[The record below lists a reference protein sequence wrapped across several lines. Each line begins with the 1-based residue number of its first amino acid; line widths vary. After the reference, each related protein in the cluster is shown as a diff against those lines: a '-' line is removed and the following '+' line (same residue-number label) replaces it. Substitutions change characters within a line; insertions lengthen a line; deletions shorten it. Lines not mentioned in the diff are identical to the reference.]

1 MPWGLRNLGSSLYN
15 LGSTAYNAAPNLG
28 ISDMLSRGYQ
38 SLPQIMPNFSDSI
51 PSELVPGSMG
61 PPPPSNLEQFPTIT
75 QESSPAVIAAHPE
88 TPQGSSMLGNLGSL
102 AGSALS
108 GLGSLASGSYNS
120 LPSASSVA
128 SGLGSLGSSAY
139 NALPSAGSVASG
151 LGSLGSAAYN
161 ALPSASSLAS
171 GAASGLGRAAGSA
184 MGMIP
189 EQTRN
194 NAFENVGSILGGQL
208 GSSIGSKLPLGMG
221 PQFNDYATNVGKK
234 FGNYLSSQ
242 FSNNPQSSFGG
253 LKNIG
258 ATLGGGAAGALGG
271 TGLGATA
278 GSALGGYLGKK
289 LGRYGAPVGKVL
301 GGLLGGGLGA
311 LGGALGGGYLG
322 NRFTKFHS
330 GGPVNNPYYSI

>member
-108 GLGSLASGSYNS
+108 GLGSLASG
-120 LPSASSVA
+120 
-128 SGLGSLGSSAY
+128 
-139 NALPSAGSVASG
+139 
-151 LGSLGSAAYN
+151 AYN

-194 NAFENVGSILGGQL
+194 NAFENVGSRLGGQL
-208 GSSIGSKLPLGMG
+208 GSSIGSKLPL
-221 PQFNDYATNVGKK
+221 
-234 FGNYLSSQ
+234 
-242 FSNNPQSSFGG
+242 
-253 LKNIG
+253 
-258 ATLGGGAAGALGG
+258 
-271 TGLGATA
+271 
-278 GSALGGYLGKK
+278 
-289 LGRYGAPVGKVL
+289 
-301 GGLLGGGLGA
+301 
-311 LGGALGGGYLG
+311 
-322 NRFTKFHS
+322 
-330 GGPVNNPYYSI
+330 